1 MDHEPNAQ
9 TTSPPGPPTYIHTYR
24 QTDRRTDI
32 PLSEEEGQMAGKWEV
47 GAVQVVDA
55 ALAVRVVGGA
65 LPTETHIIT

>member
-1 MDHEPNAQ
+1 
-9 TTSPPGPPTYIHTYR
+9 
-24 QTDRRTDI
+24 
-32 PLSEEEGQMAGKWEV
+32 MAGKWEV